1 VATKKLYFKI
11 GEACKKLDIQPY
23 VLRYWETEFPAL
35 SPDKSKSGQRVYTAE
50 DLDVIQ
56 RIKELLYEEG
66 FTIAGAKK
74 KLAAELKSGLKPGR
88 RSKDEPPTSDE
99 EEAGVGEEGV
109 EVVEAPASTGD
120 SDVAAELDAMR
131 KGVEKAVEEARGI
144 LDFLD
149 SKAKSR

>member
-1 VATKKLYFKI
+1 MAKKLYFKI
-11 GEACKKLDIQPY
+11 GEACKQLDIQPY

-35 SPDKSKSGQRVYTAE
+35 SPDKSKSGQRVYTEE
-50 DLDVIQ
+50 DLQVIG

-88 RSKDEPPTSDE
+88 RPKDESATSDE
-99 EEAGVGEEGV
+99 EEAEAGEEEV
-109 EVVEAPASTGD
+109 AVVESPASAGD

-131 KGVEKAVEEARGI
+131 KGVEKAVEESRGI
-144 LDFLD
+144 LEFLD